1 MRQEIRFSGFGGQ
14 GIILAGHIMG
24 KAATLHTD
32 LNATLTQNYGP
43 ESRGGAC
50 AAELILAD
58 EPVHHP
64 HVISPNLLVA
74 MSQEAFNKYASQID
88 QSCLIIID
96 ETLVNPEAV
105 PHQAPVLSVPA
116 TRIAEDLGNRI
127 VANVVMLGFVTGIS
141 DLVPEEAMRQT
152 VIDAVRDKS
161 DKVQQMNDEAFSRG
175 LAHARAIHQTEGQK
189 AS

>member
-14 GIILAGHIMG
+14 GIILAGRIMG
-24 KAATLHTD
+24 EAAALHTD

-58 EPVHHP
+58 EPVHYP

-74 MSQEAFNKYASQID
+74 MSQEAYNKYAGQVEPSG
-88 QSCLIIID
+88 LIIID
-96 ETLVNPEAV
+96 ETLVDPEAA
-105 PHQAPVLSVPA
+105 PHHAPLLGVPA
-116 TRIAEDLGNRI
+116 THIAEELGSRI
-127 VANVVMLGFVTGIS
+127 VANVVMLGFVTGAAGW
-141 DLVPEEAMRQT
+141 VPEAAMRLA
-152 VIDAVRDKS
+152 VLDAVRDKS
-161 DKVQQMNDEAFSRG
+161 DKVREMNDEAFSRG
-175 LAHARAIHQTEGQK
+175 LAHARAAQPEGQK